1 MAADRPFS
9 VEILGIPH
17 MEGVERPGQR
27 IVSLGNT
34 NKMNVI
40 GHKAVGPYIHTVSG
54 RVLGKPTDIAL
65 IVRLSLEYWLV
76 VVPPLYEMVRVAN
89 DDRSG
94 ETGHY

>member
-17 MEGVERPGQR
+17 MEGVERPGQG
-27 IVSLGNT
+27 IFSLGDT
-34 NKMNVI
+34 NKMDVI
-40 GHKAVGPYIHTVSG
+40 GHKAVGPDIHTVSR
-54 RVLGKPTDIAL
+54 RVLCKPAEVAL
-65 IVRLSLEYWLV
+65 IIDFSFEYRLV